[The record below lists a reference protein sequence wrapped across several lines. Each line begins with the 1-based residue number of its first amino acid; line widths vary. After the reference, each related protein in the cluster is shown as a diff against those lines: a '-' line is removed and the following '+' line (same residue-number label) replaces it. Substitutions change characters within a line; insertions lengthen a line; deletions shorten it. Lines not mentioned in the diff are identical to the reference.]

1 MTNQPYMVL
10 IFNLQVPSRTTR
22 SRTGRPR
29 RSRAVSNST
38 SIRSRSA
45 RTAKWWSPRGGR
57 SDPVRR
63 SFPENSSTQKKNDS
77 TFKLKKM
84 RKIWNRLWF
93 WGWAQTRALPLEV
106 IFSDHRA
113 RAQPISSPM
122 TVLVAF
128 VCRASNPFFQFFPMI
143 RFPPCPCPP
152 HMVTYVQSRCRM
164 IINVEKTVLAKSR
177 LLRTTGTRIVI
188 Q

>member
-57 SDPVRR
+57 SDPVCR

-77 TFKLKKM
+77 TFKLKK
-84 RKIWNRLWF
+84 KWEKSETDFDFEAELKPEPCRLKLYLATTEPEPSRSLVRWLSLLHLFAGPRTHSFSFSQWF
-93 WGWAQTRALPLEV
+93 A
-106 IFSDHRA
+106 FHRA
-113 RAQPISSPM
+113 PAP
-122 TVLVAF
+122 L
-128 VCRASNPFFQFFPMI
+128 I
-143 RFPPCPCPP
+143 RSR
-152 HMVTYVQSRCRM
+152 TY
-164 IINVEKTVLAKSR
+164 NLDAEW
-177 LLRTTGTRIVI
+177 
-188 Q
+188 